1 MTNGMSSRTR
11 KIVSGLAALG
21 TMALLLPE
29 IVGSFDTRLQAG
41 PSASEHASAVVA
53 WSRGTVVHRK
63 V

>member
-21 TMALLLPE
+21 TTALLLPAV
-29 IVGSFDTRLQAG
+29 VGSFDARLQAG
-41 PSASEHASAVVA
+41 PGASEPASAVVA
-53 WSRGTVVHRK
+53 WSRGTDVHRK